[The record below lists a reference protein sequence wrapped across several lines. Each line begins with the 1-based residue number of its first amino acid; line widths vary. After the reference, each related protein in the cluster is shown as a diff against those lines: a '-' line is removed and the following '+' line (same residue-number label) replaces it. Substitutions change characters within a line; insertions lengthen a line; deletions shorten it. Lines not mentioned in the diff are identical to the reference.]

1 MIVDNTEISAGEA
14 AARRILADL
23 GSAVV
28 AFSGGVD
35 SSVVLALAV
44 SELGPEHVRA
54 ATACS
59 ETYPERERETA
70 RAVAQVLGVRHIE
83 LPTQELAIAGF
94 AANPPDR
101 CYYCK
106 GELFSSLWE
115 LAQRE
120 GVAAVVDGANQDDL
134 GDFRPGLR
142 AADEAGVRHPL
153 IEAGLGKTAVR
164 AIGRRLALPNWERP
178 AMACLSS
185 RFPYGERITLEKLAM
200 VEAAETW
207 LRDRG
212 VEPVRVRHHEAGGVA
227 MARIEVGPADIIRL
241 TDAVERGQLVE
252 AFLAFGYT
260 YITLDLIGFRS
271 GSLNEALTL
280 DGRAERQGVCDHG

>member
-1 MIVDNTEISAGEA
+1 VVIVDTTEIPAGEA
-14 AARRILADL
+14 VARRILAEL
-23 GSAVV
+23 GSVVV

-44 SELGPEHVRA
+44 SELGPERVRA

-59 ETYPERERETA
+59 ETYPEGERQTA

-115 LAQRE
+115 LARRE
-120 GVAAVVDGANQDDL
+120 EVAAVVDGANQDDL

-153 IEAGLGKTAVR
+153 IEAGLGKTDVR

-200 VEAAETW
+200 VEAAEAW

-212 VEPVRVRHHEAGGVA
+212 LEPVRVRHHEAGGAA
-227 MARIEVGPADIIRL
+227 MARIEVGPDDISRL
-241 TDAVERGQLVE
+241 TEVVERGQLVE

-260 YITLDLIGFRS
+260 YITLDLAGFRS
-271 GSLNEALTL
+271 GSLNEALTA
-280 DGRAERQGVCDHG
+280 GRSTVEIGSV

>member
-1 MIVDNTEISAGEA
+1 MVTVDTTEISVGEA
-14 AARRILADL
+14 TARRILAEL
-23 GSAVV
+23 GSVVV

-44 SELGPEHVRA
+44 SELGLGRVLA

-59 ETYPERERETA
+59 ETYPEGERQTA
-70 RAVAQVLGVRHIE
+70 RAVAQFLGVRHIE
-83 LPTQELAIAGF
+83 LSTQELGIAGF

-115 LAQRE
+115 VAQRE
-120 GVAAVVDGANQDDL
+120 GVAAVVDGANHDDL

-142 AADEAGVRHPL
+142 AAHEAGVRHPL
-153 IEAGLGKTAVR
+153 VEAGLGKADVR
-164 AIGRRLALPNWERP
+164 AIARRLALPNWERP

-200 VEAAETW
+200 VEAAEAW

-212 VEPVRVRHHEAGGVA
+212 VEPLRVRHHEAGGAA
-227 MARIEVGPADIIRL
+227 MARIEVDPADIARL
-241 TDAVERGQLVE
+241 TDVAERGRLVE

-260 YITLDLIGFRS
+260 YVTLDLAGFRS
-271 GSLNEALTL
+271 GSLNEALTA
-280 DGRAERQGVCDHG
+280 GGSTAKIGSE